1 MLKHKII
8 PSKTLTK
15 NEEKSCAKATYY
27 LKIRFRVG
35 ILNPSL
41 FQITTPSPP
50 IKMKEY
56 FTSTII
62 ILNEKRNIL
71 KRREN
76 NHINQHFF
84 IYFFGQGGV
93 ILYFI

>member
-8 PSKTLTK
+8 PSKKLIK

-50 IKMKEY
+50 IKIKQY
-56 FTSTII
+56 FTSTI

>member
-1 MLKHKII
+1 M
-8 PSKTLTK
+8 TK

-50 IKMKEY
+50 IKIKQY
-56 FTSTII
+56 FTSTI

>member
-8 PSKTLTK
+8 PSKKLTK
-15 NEEKSCAKATYY
+15 NEEKSCAKAIFWIIRGNTYC
-27 LKIRFRVG
+27 LNIRFWVG

-56 FTSTII
+56 FTSTIV

-71 KRREN
+71 NKA
-76 NHINQHFF
+76 
-84 IYFFGQGGV
+84 
-93 ILYFI
+93 

>member
-8 PSKTLTK
+8 PSKKLTK

-27 LKIRFRVG
+27 LKIRFRIG

-50 IKMKEY
+50 IKIKQY
-56 FTSTII
+56 FTSTI